1 MLFFL
6 RNLSAALQLCRS
18 RWASGAMDRRQRW
31 ALNCALSLG
40 LSTKSGRSVLEG
52 CFLSLKKKKAI
63 HHGPKGTVIFF
74 SVHCCLRGQ
83 RYSMILSSNPC
94 MCRSTRQRF
103 SKCIY
108 TAAGVEIDKYLAAA
122 QELKLLGY
130 FPFSLSLWG
139 FFFFPFSLQF
149 FPATISQGLSQIDAD
164 VSLALTVH
172 LWADLKWD
180 NPVWL
185 TCTSLFWRTTRFLH
199 PWRN

>member
-6 RNLSAALQLCRS
+6 RNLSAALQLRRN
-18 RWASGAMDRRQRW
+18 RWASVAMDRRQRW

-40 LSTKSGRSVLEG
+40 RSTKRGRTVLED
-52 CFLSLKKKKAI
+52 CFLSLKKKKGI

-94 MCRSTRQRF
+94 MCRSISQRF

-130 FPFSLSLWG
+130 FPFSLSLRYLLLSVFPPVFSCNNKPRSVSNRCRCEFG
-139 FFFFPFSLQF
+139 FDCTF
-149 FPATISQGLSQIDAD
+149 
-164 VSLALTVH
+164 VS
-172 LWADLKWD
+172 
-180 NPVWL
+180 
-185 TCTSLFWRTTRFLH
+185 RFKM
-199 PWRN
+199 R